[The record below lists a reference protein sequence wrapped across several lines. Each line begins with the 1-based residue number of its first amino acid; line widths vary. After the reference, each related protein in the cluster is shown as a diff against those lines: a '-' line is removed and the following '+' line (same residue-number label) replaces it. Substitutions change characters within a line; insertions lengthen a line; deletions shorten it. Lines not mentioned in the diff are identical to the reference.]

1 MKKYSKTIM
10 NFTILMFTIFCLQ
23 SCVNKGL
30 SQGNDCV
37 TLGELIE
44 RDREKYEN
52 DEDYIPYD
60 PFTFYDNF
68 EDWRGEFDQEEVWD
82 EGGEDSETFIYEGLK
97 YIPGLVEL
105 GYNYTRSGIH
115 PSRKDDDPVYIKKTI
130 QRKDGEPYTGC
141 TSFITDYEGRI
152 DEIHI
157 NHFENGV
164 PTLYE
169 EYELNTTTE
178 EEHLMRQINFRDG
191 LLHGKFFEKVFQ
203 EEYEE
208 IDGIQMTVVSKEPP
222 LIRYEGS
229 FFNGLRDGV
238 FTEYTN
244 VDPDGD
250 QGNYDDRTHLNKTYV
265 EKQSFW
271 EKGKRVGTWIENI
284 YQYPPVKK
292 ESTESVY
299 YRNQI
304 LSETEFEGDGKFSR
318 IQIYGKY
325 EPLNRYQVI
334 YDFSLSDFP
343 DYDGYGDRTFL
354 DKFIEEGK
362 SQIDELIDQDGVLL
376 N

>member
-1 MKKYSKTIM
+1 MKNYSTT
-10 NFTILMFTIFCLQ
+10 FTSVPILIFAIFCLE
-23 SCVNKGL
+23 SCGGQGV

-44 RDREKYEN
+44 RDRDKYEN

-82 EGGEDSETFIYEGLK
+82 EGVEDSETFIYEGLK
-97 YIPGLVEL
+97 YIPGLIAL
-105 GYNYTRSGIH
+105 GYDYTSSGIH

-141 TSFITDYEGRI
+141 TSIITDYEGRI

-164 PTLYE
+164 PTLHE
-169 EYELNTTTE
+169 KYELNITTE
-178 EEHLMRQINFRDG
+178 EEHLMRQINFKDG

-208 IDGIQMTVVSKEPP
+208 EDGMYMEVHSKEKP
-222 LIRYEGS
+222 LFRYEGS

-244 VDPDGD
+244 VSPDGD
-250 QGNYDDRTHLNKTYV
+250 QGNYDDKTHLNKNFVT
-265 EKQSFW
+265 EQSFW

-284 YQYPPVKK
+284 YSNPPVK
-292 ESTESVY
+292 TESKETVY

-304 LSETEFEGDGKFSR
+304 LSTTEFEGDGKFSS
-318 IQIYGKY
+318 ISIFGKY
-325 EPLNRYQVI
+325 
-334 YDFSLSDFP
+334 FSLSDFP

-354 DKFIEEGK
+354 DKFSEEGK
-362 SQIDELIDQDGVLL
+362 SQIDKQIEEGFLL
-376 N
+376 D